1 MLNLAI
7 DHGVNLVD
15 TADMYAAGE
24 SEEVLGIAATM
35 RADSVFWP
43 QLARVRG
50 RSAVTAA
57 ARLNHLTT
65 GGNAITGLIA
75 PAGSLGRDRWP

>member
-1 MLNLAI
+1 
-7 DHGVNLVD
+7 VD
-15 TADMYAAGE
+15 TADMYAADE
-24 SEEVLGIAATM
+24 SEEMLGIAATM

-57 ARLNHLTT
+57 A
-65 GGNAITGLIA
+65 
-75 PAGSLGRDRWP
+75 P